1 MIWSVIVIVLG
12 SFVCLLMLI
21 FSVAVG
27 FTFFVVPIVIAELM
41 LLAAVYLMRRAF
53 ASREAESEPPPVAW
67 YTRRDEPPPPAL
79 ERLDERYAR
88 PYRVERRRPRR
99 VE

>member
-1 MIWSVIVIVLG
+1 MIWSVIVIFIG

-21 FSVAVG
+21 FSLTVG

-41 LLAAVYLMRRAF
+41 LLGAVFLMRRAF
-53 ASREAESEPPPVAW
+53 ASKEDESEPAVAW
-67 YTRRDEPPPPAL
+67 YARRDQPPPRAL

-88 PYRVERRRPRR
+88 PYRAEPRRRRR